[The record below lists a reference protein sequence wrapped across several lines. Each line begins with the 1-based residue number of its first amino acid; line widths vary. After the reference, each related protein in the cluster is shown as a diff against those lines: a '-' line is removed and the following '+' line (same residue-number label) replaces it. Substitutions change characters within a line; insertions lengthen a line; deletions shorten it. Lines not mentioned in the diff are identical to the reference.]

1 MKTITLKR
9 PIIMPTT
16 GAAAVDGGSE
26 QRWDTLTLRD
36 IEAGDICD
44 AGREL
49 PDNASQQEMQLR
61 VAAKCADL
69 PFAIL
74 RKLKPVDIVQV
85 ETWWQR
91 QWAGVETATAED
103 EENPSKAGGTKAQS

>member
-9 PIIMPTT
+9 PVTIP
-16 GAAAVDGGSE
+16 AAVAGGLE
-26 QRWDTLTLRD
+26 TRWDTLSLRD
-36 IEAGDICD
+36 IEAGDVCD

-49 PDNASQQEMQLR
+49 PDGASQTEMQLR

-69 PFAIL
+69 PFAIV

-85 ETWWQR
+85 EGWWR
-91 QWAGVETATAED
+91 EQWAGAEGHGGED
-103 EENPSKAGGTKAQS
+103 GEDPSKAGGTKAQS

>member
-9 PIIMPTT
+9 PITMPALQEGGT
-16 GAAAVDGGSE
+16 G
-26 QRWDTLTLRD
+26 QRWDTLSLRD

-44 AGREL
+44 AGREI
-49 PDNASQQEMQLR
+49 PANASQSEMQLR

-74 RKLKPVDIVQV
+74 RKLKPVDMVQI
-85 ETWWQR
+85 ESWWSG
-91 QWAGVETATAED
+91 QWDSSEARPED
-103 EENPSKAGGTKAQS
+103 APGEEENPSKAEGT

>member
-1 MKTITLKR
+1 MKSITLKR
-9 PIIMPTT
+9 PIIMPSM
-16 GAAAVDGGSE
+16 GASAVAGGSE

-36 IEAGDICD
+36 IEAGDVCD

-49 PDNASQQEMQLR
+49 PDNASQSEMQLR

-74 RKLKPVDIVQV
+74 RKLKPVDIIQV
-85 ETWWQR
+85 EDWWR
-91 QWAGVETATAED
+91 KQWAGVETDTAGD

>member
-9 PIIMPTT
+9 PIIMP
-16 GAAAVDGGSE
+16 ASQPGGSE
-26 QRWDTLTLRD
+26 QRWDTLSLRD

-44 AGREL
+44 AGREI
-49 PDNASQQEMQLR
+49 PANASQSEMQLR

-74 RKLKPVDIVQV
+74 RKLKPVDMVQI
-85 ETWWQR
+85 ESWWSG
-91 QWAGVETATAED
+91 QWDSSEAKSEGAPDEGENPLTAEGTQP
-103 EENPSKAGGTKAQS
+103 PS